1 MPETEFLTA
10 NERESLLRGESP
22 TSERKLLPPP
32 SPSGSILVQLEREG
46 GTYVVP
52 VKINDAITL
61 KFVVD
66 SGATDVSVPADVV
79 STLL

>member
-10 NERESLLRGESP
+10 NERESLLRGKSP